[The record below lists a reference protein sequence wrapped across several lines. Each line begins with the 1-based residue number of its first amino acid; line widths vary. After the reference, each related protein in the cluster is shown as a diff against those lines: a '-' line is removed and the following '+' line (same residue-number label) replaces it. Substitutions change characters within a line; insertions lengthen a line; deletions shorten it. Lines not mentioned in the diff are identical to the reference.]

1 MELVMFI
8 ITAAIALVG
17 GVAMVVSHNAVH
29 SALFLLLNF
38 FAISVLFLMLESPF
52 LFAIQLT
59 VYAGAIMVLFL
70 FVVMLLGAER
80 VEDTPDKLGWQRWL
94 ALAMAGILL
103 VQAVIASLRGT
114 PAAPPADMAAVIS
127 SPTAIGQELFTTYL
141 LPFEITGILLLVGI
155 IGVVV
160 LQQRTRMDAARQA
173 EASVTGDGRGSGVI
187 ASDRS
192 SAAVIETKSEQTQEE
207 DQETVGSA

>member
-1 MELVMFI
+1 
-8 ITAAIALVG
+8 
-17 GVAMVVSHNAVH
+17 MVISHNAVH

-160 LQQRTRMDAARQA
+160 LQQRTRMDAVRQA
-173 EASVTGDGRGSGVI
+173 EAAVTSDGHGSGVI
-187 ASDRS
+187 VSDRS
-192 SAAVIETKSEQTQEE
+192 SAAVIETKPEQTQEE
-207 DQETVGSA
+207 DKETVGSA